1 MGGAVSESLFSV
13 ENEDKNSTHS
23 RGSDEERR
31 YGKGKQRKT
40 CLEIDTQ
47 ELNDKP
53 PNQSSFHVW
62 KMVPITLVL
71 NALGMLWV

>member
-1 MGGAVSESLFSV
+1 MSLCFQLKIKIKILLTAMAVIRK
-13 ENEDKNSTHS
+13 DAM
-23 RGSDEERR
+23 ER
-31 YGKGKQRKT
+31 GKQRKT
-40 CLEIDTQ
+40 CLEIDTK

-71 NALGMLWV
+71 SALGMLWV

>member
-31 YGKGKQRKT
+31 YGKGETEEDMLGDRHPR
-40 CLEIDTQ
+40 TQ
-47 ELNDKP
+47 
-53 PNQSSFHVW
+53 
-62 KMVPITLVL
+62 
-71 NALGMLWV
+71 